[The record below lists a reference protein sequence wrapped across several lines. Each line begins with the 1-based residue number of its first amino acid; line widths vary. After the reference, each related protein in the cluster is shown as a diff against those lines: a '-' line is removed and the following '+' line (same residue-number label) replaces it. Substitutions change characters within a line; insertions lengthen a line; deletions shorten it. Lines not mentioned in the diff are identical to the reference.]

1 MAAPCKWSRPR
12 ETRLRGSWECFP
24 PDIHHIARTDQ
35 VVSEFLWVTL
45 KSEQESNL
53 IIQLTESAV
62 IVVCVVESIYKIP
75 ARLTFLLFVL
85 SSTFYYF
92 SIILKTFRSHIVIP
106 LAVKFAHEQ
115 VITPI
120 QHSPTVGALTIVI
133 IYYIL
138 NCARWYISEI
148 SDKIPS
154 CNCCDKIFRCSPHS
168 PCWLLPDRQNR
179 SSDTSEKWAS
189 LAWLSSNQNCSMM
202 HYFEASTAEELAL
215 STAEFSLQLTIT
227 IVTFETFLKKINFER

>member
-12 ETRLRGSWECFP
+12 ETRLQGSWECFP
-24 PDIHHIARTDQ
+24 PDIHHIASTYQ

-62 IVVCVVESIYKIP
+62 IVVRVVESIYEIP
-75 ARLTFLLFVL
+75 TRVTFLLFVL

-106 LAVKFAHEQ
+106 LAVKLSHEH

-120 QHSPTVGALTIVI
+120 QHSAAVKALTILSIYWIALADIFLCQRSQIKYLHAIAVI
-133 IYYIL
+133 KSSAAL
-138 NCARWYISEI
+138 HTVLV
-148 SDKIPS
+148 D
-154 CNCCDKIFRCSPHS
+154 CSLTDRTGLLIHLKNEPH
-168 PCWLLPDRQNR
+168 
-179 SSDTSEKWAS
+179 
-189 LAWLSSNQNCSMM
+189 
-202 HYFEASTAEELAL
+202 
-215 STAEFSLQLTIT
+215 
-227 IVTFETFLKKINFER
+227 